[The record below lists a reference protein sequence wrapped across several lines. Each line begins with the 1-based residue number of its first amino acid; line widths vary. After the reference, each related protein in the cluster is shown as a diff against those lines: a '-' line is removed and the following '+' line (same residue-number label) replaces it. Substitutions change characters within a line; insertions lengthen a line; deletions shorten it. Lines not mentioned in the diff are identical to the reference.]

1 MSRVE
6 RNGDQF
12 IVDAQMLAKA
22 FDLSAEE
29 TRTRM
34 RAGQIASLCEAG
46 EGEDAN
52 RWRLTLRHRGRAFR
66 MIVDRHGEI
75 LSKSTFPVGRPN
87 RAAQTQSPAT
97 KEVENTV
104 SGPAQKRM

>member
-12 IVDAQMLAKA
+12 IVDAQMIAKA

-29 TRTRM
+29 TRIRM
-34 RAGQIASLCEAG
+34 QDGQIKSLCEAG

-52 RWRLTLRHRGRAFR
+52 RWRLTLRHQGRALR
-66 MIVDRHGEI
+66 VIVDTHGAI
-75 LSKSTFPVGRPN
+75 LSTSTFPVGHPN
-87 RAAQTQSPAT
+87 IATRTKSPAT
-97 KEVENTV
+97 PEEPT
-104 SGPAQKRM
+104 PTKRDKT

>member
-12 IVDAQMLAKA
+12 IVDAQMIAKA

-29 TRTRM
+29 TRIRM
-34 RAGQIASLCEAG
+34 QDGQIKSLCEAG

-52 RWRLTLRHRGRAFR
+52 RWRLTFRHQGRALR
-66 MIVDRHGEI
+66 VIVDTQGAI
-75 LSKSTFPVGRPN
+75 LSTSTFPVGHPN
-87 RAAQTQSPAT
+87 IATRTKSPAT
-97 KEVENTV
+97 PEEPT
-104 SGPAQKRM
+104 PTKRDKT

>member
-12 IVDAQMLAKA
+12 IVDAQMIAKA

-29 TRTRM
+29 TRIRM
-34 RAGQIASLCEAG
+34 QDGQIKSLCEAG

-52 RWRLTLRHRGRAFR
+52 RGRLTFRHQGRALR
-66 MIVDRHGEI
+66 VIVDTHGAI
-75 LSKSTFPVGRPN
+75 LSTSTFPVGHPN
-87 RAAQTQSPAT
+87 IATRTKSPAT
-97 KEVENTV
+97 PEEPT
-104 SGPAQKRM
+104 PTKRDKT

>member
-1 MSRVE
+1 MTSVE

-34 RAGQIASLCEAG
+34 QDGQITSLCEAG

-52 RWRLTLRHRGRAFR
+52 RWRLTFRHQDRALRL
-66 MIVDRHGEI
+66 IVNRHGEI
-75 LSKSTFPVGRPN
+75 LSKSTFPIGYPS
-87 RAAQTQSPAT
+87 RAAQTKSPAT
-97 KEVENTV
+97 PEELAPT
-104 SGPAQKRM
+104 KRDKT